1 MLQGPGAISAREG
14 LELSTSTNSLG
25 SSLNEQMTDSSP
37 HGLKVRGKEGT
48 E

>member
-1 MLQGPGAISAREG
+1 MLQGPGAISAQDG

-25 SSLNEQMTDSSP
+25 SSLNKQMTDSP